1 MKLVA
6 QPARSAES
14 ASIRRRIAPPLELFS
29 LLLLLAL
36 AVALSLFS
44 GRQSPATVFDMAES
58 EPNTAT
64 RLVGFNG
71 LETAPGDQYRW
82 SESYAFLQIFG
93 GYNAAPQYRL
103 SWRLRAA
110 PERQGLPLTFTA
122 NERILLTVTP
132 GSAYR
137 NYHLLLPP
145 APPGDS
151 MLRAGIATD
160 AFSPPGDA
168 RELGVIVGGLTI
180 QPVPFMHWRSTIL
193 LVLGLLALWAWMRV
207 LGTAPLPA
215 LLGSALLAA
224 GLLLLLAVTR
234 PSPLPFDWRFL
245 LTMPFLAVALHL
257 ACPLL
262 TRLGLSLLLLLV
274 GFSGLLFPS
283 WISDDAFISFRYAQ
297 NLAQG
302 HGLVYNVGE
311 RVEGYTNF
319 LWTVLAAL
327 VLRLGGDL
335 ELWAYMS
342 GIGIGLAIVLG
353 SFWLASRLAGDG
365 VAFVAALLV
374 ATSQSL
380 LIHTARGGGLETGLF
395 TLLVLAAGASYLAAR
410 ERPGPARAALTGL
423 LLALATLTRPEGALV
438 CTLVLGHWLLSSW
451 IIKNPAVPTS
461 PQPSARRPIT
471 CLVAYLMI
479 VLPFFLWRYGYYGDL
494 LPNTFYA
501 KTGGGGEQFQRGLEY
516 AGNFAQIMGGPML
529 LAGLLLFWPNW
540 RWALRGWPG
549 FALLLVSVYSAYI
562 IVVGGDHFPGER
574 FFVPLLPWIAL
585 LIAGGL
591 LRLVDINSD
600 FIWHRRLVAASLAIL
615 LLFYSTYALLRTV
628 PSDYLLAGRNESV
641 LIWRELG
648 WWLADHA
655 APEESVAAL
664 GAGAI
669 AYYSERT
676 TIDLLGLTDRHI
688 ARVDVETMGTG
699 IAGHEK
705 RDPDYVL
712 NQRRPTYI
720 PRIWD
725 EYFGGAAGLEARYE
739 LIDIRTRYGRT
750 MQLWRREQP

>member
-1 MKLVA
+1 MKFVF
-6 QPARSAES
+6 QSARSAEA
-14 ASIRRRIAPPLELFS
+14 ASLRRRFALPLELFS

-36 AVALSLFS
+36 IIVLSLFGGQRS
-44 GRQSPATVFDMAES
+44 LPMIFDMVES

-64 RLVGFNG
+64 RLVGFHG
-71 LETAPGDQYRW
+71 LELTSGDQYRW
-82 SESYAFLQIFG
+82 SESYAFLQMFG
-93 GYNAAPQYRL
+93 GYSVAPQYRL

-110 PERQGLPLTFTA
+110 PEHRGVPLTFTA
-122 NERILLTVTP
+122 NERELATVIP
-132 GSAYR
+132 GVAYR
-137 NYHLLLPP
+137 NYQLLLPP
-145 APPGDS
+145 APPGER
-151 MLRAGIATD
+151 MLRAGIATE

-168 RELGVIVGGLTI
+168 RELGVIVGGLWI
-180 QPVPFMHWRSTIL
+180 QPVPGGPERTALL
-193 LVLGLLALWAWMRV
+193 LVPGLLALWAGMRV
-207 LGTAPLPA
+207 FGTPPLPA
-215 LLGSALLAA
+215 LLGCGLLAA
-224 GLLLLLAVTR
+224 SWLLLLPFGR

-245 LTMPFLAVALHL
+245 LGLPFLAVALGM
-257 ACPLL
+257 AAPLL
-262 TRLGLSLLLLLV
+262 TRLGLALLMV
-274 GFSGLLFPS
+274 FVSFSGMLFPS

-327 VLRLGGDL
+327 VLRLDGDI
-335 ELWAYMS
+335 ELWTYMS
-342 GIGIGLAIVLG
+342 GIVIGLAIVLG
-353 SFWLASRLAGDG
+353 SFRLARRLAGDG
-365 VAFVAALLV
+365 VAFVTALLV

-395 TLLVLAAGASYLAAR
+395 TLLVLAAGASYLATR
-410 ERPGPARAALTGL
+410 EQSGLLRAALTGL

-438 CTLVLGHWLLSSW
+438 CVLVLGHWLFSNWIMKNLSSITP
-451 IIKNPAVPTS
+451 II
-461 PQPSARRPIT
+461 
-471 CLVAYLMI
+471 CLAAYLLM

-501 KTGGGGEQFQRGLEY
+501 KTGGGREQFQRGLAY
-516 AGNFAQIMGGPML
+516 AGNFAEIMGGPMV
-529 LAGLLLFWPNW
+529 LAGLLLFQRDW
-540 RWALRGWPG
+540 RQALRGWPG

-562 IVVGGDHFPGER
+562 VVVGGDHFPGER

-591 LRLVDINSD
+591 VYLVDINSD
-600 FIWHRRLVAASLAIL
+600 FAWQRRLVAASLAIL
-615 LLFYSTYALLRTV
+615 LILYSTYALLRTV
-628 PSDYLLAGRNESV
+628 PSDYLLAGQNESV
-641 LIWRELG
+641 WIWRELG

-669 AYYSERT
+669 AYYSQRT

-688 ARVDVETMGTG
+688 ARVAVANMGAGT
-699 IAGHEK
+699 AGHEK

-725 EYFGGAAGLEARYE
+725 DYFGGAAVLEAEYE
-739 LIDIRTRYGRT
+739 LIAIRTRYGRAL
-750 MQLWRREQP
+750 QLWRREQP